1 MPDPDLAPGL
11 RPDPIQGLHPEA
23 ALVLAAAQGDP
34 DAFEALVR
42 PHLGMLFRVI
52 DRILGNEAE
61 SQDAL
66 QDALLTIHRELP
78 GFQGASKFS
87 TWAYRI
93 CVNQALMA
101 RRKRVRRRED
111 AIEDLMPRFG
121 DDGHQMN
128 VDTIL
133 DWSEDAEAPMK
144 SEHEE
149 LKTRV
154 RAGLDRLSDDQRAV
168 FVLRDLE
175 GWNTDEI
182 AHHLGITR
190 ELVRQR
196 VHRARLALRALL
208 PEFAPK
214 PEGR

>member
-1 MPDPDLAPGL
+1 MAEPKGPG
-11 RPDPIQGLHPEA
+11 DAEA
-23 ALVLAAAQGDP
+23 ILVQAAATGDSA
-34 DAFEALVR
+34 AFEALVR

-66 QDALLTIHRELP
+66 QDALLTLHRELP
-78 GFQGASKFS
+78 GFLGASRFS

-121 DDGHQMN
+121 DDGHHMD
-128 VDTIL
+128 VDTVL
-133 DWSEDAEAPMK
+133 DWSEDPEAHVQV
-144 SEHEE
+144 EHQE
-149 LKTRV
+149 LKARV

-175 GWNTDEI
+175 GWNTEEI
-182 AHHLGITR
+182 ASHLGITR

-196 VHRARLALRALL
+196 VHRARLALRAML
-208 PEFAPK
+208 PEFTPHSL
-214 PEGR
+214 EGP

>member
-1 MPDPDLAPGL
+1 MRDL
-11 RPDPIQGLHPEA
+11 Q
-23 ALVLAAAQGDP
+23 AAAAEATLLKAAAEGDSE
-34 DAFEALVR
+34 AFEALVR
-42 PHLGMLFRVI
+42 PHLGMFFRVI

-66 QDALLTIHRELP
+66 QDALITLYREVP

-121 DDGHQMN
+121 DDGHHMN
-128 VDTIL
+128 EDTVL
-133 DWSEDAEAPMK
+133 DWSEDAEALMK
-144 SEHEE
+144 VEQEE
-149 LKTRV
+149 LKARV

-175 GWNTDEI
+175 GWTTEEI
-182 AHHLGITR
+182 AAHLGLTR

-208 PEFAPK
+208 PEFAPAREA
-214 PEGR
+214 P

>member
-1 MPDPDLAPGL
+1 MRDPNLA
-11 RPDPIQGLHPEA
+11 REVRPEA
-23 ALVLAAAQGDP
+23 ALVLTAAQGDAV
-34 DAFEALVR
+34 AFEALVR

-111 AIEDLMPRFG
+111 AIEDLMPHF
-121 DDGHQMN
+121 
-128 VDTIL
+128 
-133 DWSEDAEAPMK
+133 
-144 SEHEE
+144 
-149 LKTRV
+149 
-154 RAGLDRLSDDQRAV
+154 
-168 FVLRDLE
+168 
-175 GWNTDEI
+175 
-182 AHHLGITR
+182 
-190 ELVRQR
+190 
-196 VHRARLALRALL
+196 
-208 PEFAPK
+208 
-214 PEGR
+214 

>member
-1 MPDPDLAPGL
+1 MSDPGPAPSP
-11 RPDPIQGLHPEA
+11 RPEA
-23 ALVLAAAQGDP
+23 TLVKTAAEGDP
-34 DAFEALVR
+34 EAFEALVR

-121 DDGHQMN
+121 DDGHHMN

-133 DWSEDAEAPMK
+133 DWSEDAEALMK
-144 SEHEE
+144 VEQEE
-149 LKTRV
+149 LKARV

-182 AHHLGITR
+182 GRHLGITR

-196 VHRARLALRALL
+196 VHRARLALRAML
-208 PEFAPK
+208 PEFTPS

>member
-1 MPDPDLAPGL
+1 MPEPGL
-11 RPDPIQGLHPEA
+11 PALPEA
-23 ALVLAAAQGDP
+23 DLVRAAAQGDP
-34 DAFEALVR
+34 AAFEALVR

-66 QDALLTIHRELP
+66 QDALLTVHRELP
-78 GFQGASKFS
+78 GFHGASKFS

-121 DDGHQMN
+121 DDGHHMK
-128 VDTIL
+128 VDTVV
-133 DWSEDAEAPMK
+133 DWSEDAEALMRV
-144 SEHEE
+144 EQEE
-149 LKTRV
+149 LKARV

-196 VHRARLALRALL
+196 VHRARLALRAML
-208 PEFAPK
+208 PEFTPPSA
-214 PEGR
+214 EGR

>member
-1 MPDPDLAPGL
+1 MNPASEPT
-11 RPDPIQGLHPEA
+11 
-23 ALVLAAAQGDP
+23 LVQAAAQGDP
-34 DAFEALVR
+34 EAFEALVR

-66 QDALLTIHRELP
+66 QDALLTLHRELP

-121 DDGHQMN
+121 DDGHHMN
-128 VDTIL
+128 VDAL
-133 DWSEDAEAPMK
+133 LEWSEDAEALMK
-144 SEHEE
+144 VEQEE
-149 LKTRV
+149 LKARV
-154 RAGLDRLSDDQRAV
+154 RQGLDRLSDDQRAV

-175 GWNTDEI
+175 GWDTEEI
-182 AHHLGITR
+182 ASHLGITR
-190 ELVRQR
+190 ELARQR
-196 VHRARLALRALL
+196 LHRARLAMRALL
-208 PEFAPK
+208 PDFAPR
-214 PEGR
+214 PAEGR

>member
-1 MPDPDLAPGL
+1 MSPASEPT
-11 RPDPIQGLHPEA
+11 
-23 ALVLAAAQGDP
+23 LVQAAAQGDP
-34 DAFEALVR
+34 EAFEALVR

-66 QDALLTIHRELP
+66 QDALLTLHRELP

-121 DDGHQMN
+121 DDGHHMN
-128 VDTIL
+128 VDAL
-133 DWSEDAEAPMK
+133 LEWSEDAEALMK
-144 SEHEE
+144 VEQEE
-149 LKTRV
+149 LKARV
-154 RAGLDRLSDDQRAV
+154 RQGLDRLSDDQRAV

-175 GWNTDEI
+175 GWDTEEI
-182 AHHLGITR
+182 ASHLGITR
-190 ELVRQR
+190 ELARQR
-196 VHRARLALRALL
+196 LHRARLAMRALL
-208 PEFAPK
+208 PDFAPR
-214 PEGR
+214 PAEGR

>member
-1 MPDPDLAPGL
+1 MSEPRGPG
-11 RPDPIQGLHPEA
+11 GAEA
-23 ALVLAAAQGDP
+23 LLVQAAAQGDSA
-34 DAFEALVR
+34 AFEALVR

-52 DRILGNEAE
+52 DRILGNAAE

-66 QDALLTIHRELP
+66 QDALLTLHRELP
-78 GFQGASKFS
+78 GFHGASRFS

-121 DDGHQMN
+121 DDGHHMN
-128 VDTIL
+128 VDTVL
-133 DWSEDAEAPMK
+133 DWSEDPEAHVQV
-144 SEHEE
+144 EHQE
-149 LKTRV
+149 LKARV

-175 GWNTDEI
+175 GWNTEEI
-182 AHHLGITR
+182 ASHLGITR

-208 PEFAPK
+208 PEFTPHSQEAP
-214 PEGR
+214 

>member
-1 MPDPDLAPGL
+1 MPDPGLA
-11 RPDPIQGLHPEA
+11 RESRPEA
-23 ALVLAAAQGDP
+23 ILIQAIAQGDP
-34 DAFEALVR
+34 EAFESLVR

-52 DRILGNEAE
+52 DRILGNETE

-66 QDALLTIHRELP
+66 QDALITIHRELP

-121 DDGHQMN
+121 DDGHHMN
-128 VDTIL
+128 VDTML
-133 DWSEDAEAPMK
+133 DWSEDAEALMK
-144 SEHEE
+144 VEQDE
-149 LKTRV
+149 LKARV
-154 RAGLDRLSDDQRAV
+154 RAGLDRLSDDQRVV

-182 AHHLGITR
+182 ASHLGITR

-196 VHRARLALRALL
+196 VHRARLAIRAQL
-208 PEFAPK
+208 PEFAPGQ
-214 PEGR
+214 EGR

>member
-1 MPDPDLAPGL
+1 MPEPLPARPETDLV
-11 RPDPIQGLHPEA
+11 Q
-23 ALVLAAAQGDP
+23 AAAQGDAT
-34 DAFEALVR
+34 AFEALVR

-52 DRILGNEAE
+52 ERILGNEAE

-66 QDALLTIHRELP
+66 QDALLTLHRELP

-121 DDGHQMN
+121 DEGHHKD
-128 VDTIL
+128 VDTLL
-133 DWSEDAEAPMK
+133 DWSEDAEALMK
-144 SEHEE
+144 VEQAE
-149 LKTRV
+149 LKARV
-154 RAGLDRLSDDQRAV
+154 QTGLDRLSDDQRAV

-175 GWNTDEI
+175 GWNTEEI
-182 AHHLGITR
+182 ARHLGITR

-196 VHRARLALRALL
+196 VHRARLALRAML
-208 PEFAPK
+208 PEFAPAR
-214 PEGR
+214 EDR

>member
-1 MPDPDLAPGL
+1 MPDPGQT
-11 RPDPIQGLHPEA
+11 REVRPEA
-23 ALVLAAAQGDP
+23 SLVQAAAQGDP
-34 DAFEALVR
+34 VAFEALVR

-93 CVNQALMA
+93 WVNQALMA

-111 AIEDLMPRFG
+111 AIEGLMPHFQG
-121 DDGHQMN
+121 EGHQMSE
-128 VDTIL
+128 DTVL
-133 DWSEDAEAPMK
+133 DWSVEAEALMK
-144 SEHEE
+144 VERSE
-149 LKTRV
+149 LKAKV

-182 AHHLGITR
+182 ARHLGIPR

-208 PEFAPK
+208 PEFSP
-214 PEGR
+214 PERR

>member
-1 MPDPDLAPGL
+1 MPDPGPA
-11 RPDPIQGLHPEA
+11 QGISPEA
-23 ALVLAAAQGDP
+23 SLVLTAAQGDP
-34 DAFEALVR
+34 AAFETLVR

-52 DRILGNEAE
+52 ERILGNEAE

-101 RRKRVRRRED
+101 RRKRIRRRED
-111 AIEDLMPRFG
+111 AIEDLMPRFQ
-121 DDGHQMN
+121 DEGHHMS

-133 DWSEDAEAPMK
+133 DWSEDAEALMK
-144 SEHEE
+144 VEQEE
-149 LKTRV
+149 LKARV

-182 AHHLGITR
+182 ARHLGITR

-208 PEFAPK
+208 PEFAPG

>member
-1 MPDPDLAPGL
+1 MSPAPA
-11 RPDPIQGLHPEA
+11 PPEA
-23 ALVLAAAQGDP
+23 ALVQAAAGGDP
-34 DAFEALVR
+34 EAFETLVR

-66 QDALLTIHRELP
+66 QDALLTILRELP

-101 RRKRVRRRED
+101 RRKRIRRRED
-111 AIEDLMPRFG
+111 AIEDLMPRFA
-121 DDGHQMN
+121 DDGHHKD
-128 VDTIL
+128 VDL
-133 DWSEDAEAPMK
+133 LLEWSEDAEALMK
-144 SEHEE
+144 VEREE
-149 LKTRV
+149 LKARV
-154 RAGLDRLSDDQRAV
+154 RMGLDRLSDDQRAV

-175 GWNTDEI
+175 GWDTDEI
-182 AHHLGITR
+182 SRHLGITR

-208 PEFAPK
+208 PEFTPR
-214 PEGR
+214 PVEDR

>member
-1 MPDPDLAPGL
+1 MSEPLPAREPG
-11 RPDPIQGLHPEA
+11 PEA
-23 ALVLAAAQGDP
+23 RLILAATQGDP
-34 DAFEALVR
+34 EAFEALVR

-66 QDALLTIHRELP
+66 QDALLTLHRELP

-101 RRKRVRRRED
+101 RRKRIRRRED

-121 DDGHQMN
+121 DEGHHMS
-128 VDTIL
+128 VDTIV
-133 DWSEDAEAPMK
+133 DWSEDAEALMLV
-144 SEHEE
+144 EQDE
-149 LKTRV
+149 LKARV

-175 GWNTDEI
+175 GWNTEEI
-182 AHHLGITR
+182 AQHLGITR

-208 PEFAPK
+208 PEFAPS

>member
-1 MPDPDLAPGL
+1 MPEPVPLSAEAPLL
-11 RPDPIQGLHPEA
+11 R
-23 ALVLAAAQGDP
+23 AAAEGDST
-34 DAFEALVR
+34 AFEALVR
-42 PHLGMLFRVI
+42 PHLGMFFRVI

-66 QDALLTIHRELP
+66 QDALITLFRELP

-121 DDGHQMN
+121 DDGHHMSED
-128 VDTIL
+128 VVL
-133 DWSEDAEAPMK
+133 DWSEDAEALAMVQQ
-144 SEHEE
+144 EE
-149 LKTRV
+149 LKSRV

-175 GWNTDEI
+175 GWNTEEI
-182 AHHLGITR
+182 ADHLGITR

-208 PEFAPK
+208 PEFAPT
-214 PEGR
+214 GGVR

>member
-1 MPDPDLAPGL
+1 MSQIPAP
-11 RPDPIQGLHPEA
+11 PEA
-23 ALVLAAAQGDP
+23 ALVLAAAGGDP
-34 DAFEALVR
+34 EAFETLVR

-66 QDALLTIHRELP
+66 QDALLTILRELP

-101 RRKRVRRRED
+101 RRKRIRRRED
-111 AIEDLMPRFG
+111 AIEDLMPRFA
-121 DDGHQMN
+121 DDGHHKD
-128 VDTIL
+128 VDL
-133 DWSEDAEAPMK
+133 LLEWSEDAEALMK
-144 SEHEE
+144 VERDE
-149 LKTRV
+149 LKARV
-154 RAGLDRLSDDQRAV
+154 RMGLDRLSDDQRAV

-175 GWNTDEI
+175 GWDTDEI
-182 AHHLGITR
+182 SRHLGITR

-208 PEFAPK
+208 PEFAPRLA
-214 PEGR
+214 EDR

>member
-1 MPDPDLAPGL
+1 MPDPSLARAHP
-11 RPDPIQGLHPEA
+11 PEA
-23 ALVLAAAQGDP
+23 ALVQAATQGDP
-34 DAFEALVR
+34 EAFEALVR

-78 GFQGASKFS
+78 GFQRASKFS

-111 AIEDLMPRFG
+111 AIEDLLPRFG
-121 DDGHQMN
+121 DEGHPMK

-144 SEHEE
+144 FEHDE
-149 LKTRV
+149 LKARV

-182 AHHLGITR
+182 ARHLGITR

-208 PEFAPK
+208 PEFAPNQ
-214 PEGR
+214 EGR

>member
-1 MPDPDLAPGL
+1 MPDSGPAQNP
-11 RPDPIQGLHPEA
+11 RPEA
-23 ALVLAAAQGDP
+23 TLIQAVAQGDAE
-34 DAFEALVR
+34 AFESLVR

-61 SQDAL
+61 SQDVL
-66 QDALLTIHRELP
+66 QDALITIHRELP

-121 DDGHQMN
+121 DDGHHMN

-133 DWSEDAEAPMK
+133 DWSEDAEALMK
-144 SEHEE
+144 VEQDE
-149 LKTRV
+149 LQARV

-175 GWNTDEI
+175 GWNTEEI
-182 AHHLGITR
+182 ASHLGITR

-208 PEFAPK
+208 PEFAPGT
-214 PEGR
+214 EGR

>member
-1 MPDPDLAPGL
+1 MSPAEGV
-11 RPDPIQGLHPEA
+11 RPDT
-23 ALVLAAAQGDP
+23 ALVLAAAGGDP
-34 DAFEALVR
+34 AAFEALVR

-121 DDGHQMN
+121 DDGHHMN
-128 VDTIL
+128 VDGL
-133 DWSEDAEAPMK
+133 LEWSQDAEAQMLV
-144 SEHEE
+144 EQEE
-149 LKTRV
+149 LKAKV

-175 GWNTDEI
+175 GWNTEEI
-182 AHHLGITR
+182 SDHLGITR

-196 VHRARLALRALL
+196 VHRARLALRNLL
-208 PEFAPK
+208 PEFAPNRTEA
-214 PEGR
+214 P

>member
-1 MPDPDLAPGL
+1 MSQTPG
-11 RPDPIQGLHPEA
+11 HPEA
-23 ALVLAAAQGDP
+23 ALVKAAAAGDP
-34 DAFEALVR
+34 EAFETLVR

-66 QDALLTIHRELP
+66 QDALLTILRELP

-121 DDGHQMN
+121 DDGHHKD
-128 VDTIL
+128 VDL
-133 DWSEDAEAPMK
+133 LLEWSEDAEALMK
-144 SEHEE
+144 VEQDE
-149 LKTRV
+149 LKARV
-154 RAGLDRLSDDQRAV
+154 RMGLDRLSDDQRAV

-175 GWNTDEI
+175 GWDTDEI
-182 AHHLGITR
+182 SRHLGITR

-208 PEFAPK
+208 PEFAPR
-214 PEGR
+214 PVEDR

>member
-1 MPDPDLAPGL
+1 MPEPSPAREL
-11 RPDPIQGLHPEA
+11 QPEA
-23 ALVLAAAQGDP
+23 TLVQAAAQGDP
-34 DAFEALVR
+34 VAFEALVR

-66 QDALLTIHRELP
+66 LTLHRELP

-121 DDGHQMN
+121 DEGHHMS

-133 DWSEDAEAPMK
+133 DWSEDAEALMK
-144 SEHEE
+144 VEQEE
-149 LKTRV
+149 LKAKV

-175 GWNTDEI
+175 GWNTEEI
-182 AHHLGITR
+182 AQHLGITR

-208 PEFAPK
+208 PEFAPSQ
-214 PEGR
+214 EAR

>member
-1 MPDPDLAPGL
+1 MPDPGQT
-11 RPDPIQGLHPEA
+11 REVRPEA
-23 ALVLAAAQGDP
+23 SLVQAAAQGDP
-34 DAFEALVR
+34 VAFEALVR

-111 AIEDLMPRFG
+111 AIEGLMPHFQG
-121 DDGHQMN
+121 EGHQMSE
-128 VDTIL
+128 DTVL
-133 DWSEDAEAPMK
+133 DWSVEAEALMK
-144 SEHEE
+144 VERSE
-149 LKTRV
+149 LKARV

-182 AHHLGITR
+182 ARHLGIPR

-208 PEFAPK
+208 PEFSP
-214 PEGR
+214 PERR

>member
-1 MPDPDLAPGL
+1 MPDPDLT
-11 RPDPIQGLHPEA
+11 RDIRPEA
-23 ALVLAAAQGDP
+23 ALVLTAAQGDP
-34 DAFEALVR
+34 VAFEALVR

-66 QDALLTIHRELP
+66 QDALLTIYRELP

-121 DDGHQMN
+121 DDGHHMN

-133 DWSEDAEAPMK
+133 DWSEDAEALMK
-144 SEHEE
+144 VEQEE
-149 LKTRV
+149 LKAKV

-182 AHHLGITR
+182 ARHLGITR

-196 VHRARLALRALL
+196 VHRARLALRTLL
-208 PEFAPK
+208 PEFAPHA
-214 PEGR
+214 EGR